1 MPNAELTFHS
11 QISLHYSPP
20 LKELSPLRSDVGNIR
35 RWHAAV
41 TTDFHSSQKYGAEI
55 LSRQISIFTH
65 DCQIWLPPAKV
76 GRIGVAL
83 NACHT
88 TLYSSS
94 VIPFCAPS
102 RSPHLNKNISSML
115 GCPREACRSVGG
127 AGQGGVLSAHCN
139 RTCDLT
145 KLEMSA
151 SRSAFFRM
159 PCAHCRMSVLPKHV
173 RSQMRATLIGALSIF
188 SVNSFYFV
196 LFHGCF
202 SG

>member
-1 MPNAELTFHS
+1 MHAT
-11 QISLHYSPP
+11 LHCIPP
-20 LKELSPLRSDVGNIR
+20 LLS
-35 RWHAAV
+35 H
-41 TTDFHSSQKYGAEI
+41 
-55 LSRQISIFTH
+55 
-65 DCQIWLPPAKV
+65 
-76 GRIGVAL
+76 
-83 NACHT
+83 
-88 TLYSSS
+88 
-94 VIPFCAPS
+94 FCAPS

-173 RSQMRATLIGALSIF
+173 RSQTRATLIGALSIF
-188 SVNSFYFV
+188 SVNSFDFV

>member
-1 MPNAELTFHS
+1 MRNWPFTAKYLFIIPLLSRNF
-11 QISLHYSPP
+11 LHWDQMFGIYAADTLLSPP
-20 LKELSPLRSDVGNIR
+20 ISIPLRNMVP
-35 RWHAAV
+35 
-41 TTDFHSSQKYGAEI
+41 KI

-88 TLYSSS
+88 TLYSPS

-102 RSPHLNKNISSML
+102 PSPHLNRNISSML

-151 SRSAFFRM
+151 SRSAFVIYTRCVLAVRCLFYPSM
-159 PCAHCRMSVLPKHV
+159 P
-173 RSQMRATLIGALSIF
+173 GARREQLW
-188 SVNSFYFV
+188 
-196 LFHGCF
+196 
-202 SG
+202 